1 MSKSIYEEALRVKD
15 NPYRTTFEDNGAT
28 KVLQEAIEK
37 AQKYDELTT
46 PKKVIV
52 DDSEYESYGRD
63 DYYCPSCNGWL
74 WPEVVREKYCCC
86 CGQALD
92 WSDEFNEQ

>member
-15 NPYRTTFEDNGAT
+15 NPYRTTFEDIGAT

-37 AQKYDELTT
+37 ANKYDELMT
-46 PKKVIV
+46 PKEVIV
-52 DDSEYESYGRD
+52 DDSEYEKYGES
-63 DYYCPSCNGWL
+63 DYKCPSCNLWL
-74 WPEVVREKYCCC
+74 RPDILMEKHCCC

>member
-37 AQKYDELTT
+37 AQKYDELMT

-52 DDSEYESYGRD
+52 DDSEYEKYGES
-63 DYYCPSCNGWL
+63 DYICPSCNTWL
-74 WPEVVREKYCCC
+74 RPDIFIEKHCCH